1 MEDEKKKQAEAEA
14 AARKAARDAAN
25 AEELAALKSAQDTE
39 TAGLQ
44 DYNKA
49 QYDNIGQIIGDIQS
63 KIDVAKVKD
72 ETAQRREN
80 AYRYISGLGDTL
92 SSLANLVGVGQLG
105 AANQKQTYNSNAVV
119 QKAEDARKARKI
131 EIDDLSKRLDELN
144 ARQRELKAAGSLKE
158 VELRAKNAKDQIAL
172 QSKQNALAREE
183 ERIAREEKRKQ
194 EEIDYRKERDAKQD
208 ALTDRKLAIEQK
220 QFAQSIALRTRELEA
235 TLADKAASKT
245 YPMTIKGQKYE
256 IPVRELNDAQVGNI
270 FSKLPDEV
278 QNAVKGEAYTEKI
291 INDDGF
297 EETQT
302 KYKAPT
308 LSQKIAAIAEYA
320 EKTGDASIIAEVANL
335 AGVAPAASEV
345 VTAPSSAYVGQSSG
359 TDWSIYANGASPAT
373 AEPTEEKP
381 FYMNATQE
389 ARAKR
394 KEERRNS
401 FKAAKAAQ
409 RDSLSTNNFNK

>member
-1 MEDEKKKQAEAEA
+1 MEDDKKKQAEAEA
-14 AARKAARDAAN
+14 VARKAARDAAN
-25 AEELAALKSAQDTE
+25 AEELATLKSAQDAE
-39 TAGLQ
+39 LAGLQ
-44 DYNKA
+44 THNEA
-49 QYDNIGQIIGDIQS
+49 QYDNLGQIIGDIQS
-63 KIDVAKVKD
+63 RTDVAKAKD
-72 ETAQRREN
+72 EVAQKREN

-92 SSLANLVGVGQLG
+92 SSLANLVGTTHG
-105 AANQKQTYNSNAVV
+105 AANQNQTYNSNAVV

-144 ARQRELKAAGSLKE
+144 ARQRELKTAGSLKE
-158 VELRAKNAKDQIAL
+158 VELRAKNAKEQIAL

-194 EEIDYRKERDAKQD
+194 EELDYRKERDAKQD

-401 FKAAKAAQ
+401 FKAAIAAQ

>member
-1 MEDEKKKQAEAEA
+1 MEDDKKKQAEAEA

-25 AEELAALKSAQDTE
+25 AEELAALKSAQDAE
-39 TAGLQ
+39 AAGLQ
-44 DYNKA
+44 AYNKA

-63 KIDVAKVKD
+63 EIDVAKAKD

-105 AANQKQTYNSNAVV
+105 AANQKQAYNSNAVV

-144 ARQRELKAAGSLKE
+144 ARQRELKNAGSLKE

-194 EEIDYRKERDAKQD
+194 EEFDYRKERDVKQD
-208 ALTDRKLAIEQK
+208 ALTDKRMAIEQK

-235 TLADKAASKT
+235 TLADKAANKT

-278 QNAVKGEAYTEKI
+278 KDAVKGEAFTEKI
-291 INDDGF
+291 INSDGF

-335 AGVAPAASEV
+335 AGVAPATYDVQSAPDTNKNTTSSKADGSIKSIEDDIIKNGKDSFYIGGNQYKKM
-345 VTAPSSAYVGQSSG
+345 TAGDSGYVPSG
-359 TDWSIYANGASPAT
+359 NNPAPNE
-373 AEPTEEKP
+373 APVKKKKP
-381 FYMNATQE
+381 NPM
-389 ARAKR
+389 
-394 KEERRNS
+394 S
-401 FKAAKAAQ
+401 
-409 RDSLSTNNFNK
+409 